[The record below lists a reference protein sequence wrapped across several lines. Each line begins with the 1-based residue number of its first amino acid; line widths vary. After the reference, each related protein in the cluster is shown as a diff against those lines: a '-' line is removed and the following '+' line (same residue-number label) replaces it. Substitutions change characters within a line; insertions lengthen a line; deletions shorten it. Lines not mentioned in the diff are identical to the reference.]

1 MGAPK
6 KWIDSVGGWK
16 AYGGEV
22 YNRVSAE
29 RARWVQD
36 LVGRR
41 LRDTKFRVDVLVEA
55 DDIEELSER
64 LRRRGADEEKTAA
77 VMQRMRMFES
87 PYEGLSFGGLV
98 GEDKGVKE
106 REVDPMEEGEVGPP
120 ESGYVVSMSG
130 RKGLRRLHYIGLCHR
145 LLGIDYLRWEALGE
159 AEPGEEQYDA
169 CCKQCWPKGRGSEEE
184 TEAEEES
191 DSEE

>member
-1 MGAPK
+1 M
-6 KWIDSVGGWK
+6 GGWK
-16 AYGGEV
+16 AHGGEV
-22 YNRVSAE
+22 YNRASAE

-41 LRDTKFRVDVLVEA
+41 LRDSKFRVDVLVEA
-55 DDIEELSER
+55 DDVEELSER

-77 VMQRMRMFES
+77 VMQRMRMFEC
-87 PYEGLSFGGLV
+87 PYEGLSSEDVV
-98 GEDKGVKE
+98 GEDKGAKE
-106 REVDPMEEGEVGPP
+106 FEVDPVEEEEVAPP

-145 LLGIDYLRWEALGE
+145 LPGIDYLRWEALGE
-159 AEPGEEQYDA
+159 AEPGEERYDA
-169 CCKQCWPKGRGSEEE
+169 CCKQCWPKGRGSEAEEE

>member
-1 MGAPK
+1 M
-6 KWIDSVGGWK
+6 
-16 AYGGEV
+16 
-22 YNRVSAE
+22 
-29 RARWVQD
+29 
-36 LVGRR
+36 
-41 LRDTKFRVDVLVEA
+41 
-55 DDIEELSER
+55 SEC
-64 LRRRGADEEKTAA
+64 
-77 VMQRMRMFES
+77 
-87 PYEGLSFGGLV
+87 PYEGLSFENVV
-98 GEDKGVKE
+98 GEDKGAKE
-106 REVDPMEEGEVGPP
+106 PEVDLVEEDAPP